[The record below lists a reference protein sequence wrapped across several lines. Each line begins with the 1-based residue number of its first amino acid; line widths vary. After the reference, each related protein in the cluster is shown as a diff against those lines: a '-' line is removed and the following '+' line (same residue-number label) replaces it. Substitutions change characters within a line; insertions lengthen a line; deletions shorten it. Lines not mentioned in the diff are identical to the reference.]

1 MTQTKQSWKKNP
13 DTSAL
18 VKKADNDAEITEL
31 EGKILSIS
39 DLAANA
45 ALTAVENRIPN
56 VSNLVKKQIMA
67 QKLLMLKR
75 KLLIMII
82 INILLLLSLLAVGIF
97 NARLKQTDLVI
108 KTDFDDKL
116 RNFNQNINSNKTKL
130 FIVEN

>member
-1 MTQTKQSWKKNP
+1 
-13 DTSAL
+13 
-18 VKKADNDAEITEL
+18 
-31 EGKILSIS
+31 
-39 DLAANA
+39 
-45 ALTAVENRIPN
+45 
-56 VSNLVKKQIMA
+56 MA

>member
-13 DTSAL
+13 DTSEF

-31 EGKILSIS
+31 EGKILSIG

>member
-13 DTSAL
+13 DTSEL

-31 EGKILSIS
+31 EGKILSIG